1 MSQTDRLT
9 TGRPFVFS
17 VVFIVFFAG
26 CARAQVGSSGTDALS
41 LGGSYYYGSFI
52 ANDPRLQYV
61 QDGRTVLGEIS
72 IASQTSGKKE
82 WQRASGNPEI
92 GLAFLYGRSGS
103 SQYIGSLS
111 SLVPFINFHLYRTG
125 IFALNFRLG
134 AGATWVQKVFNP
146 ETDYKNLVI
155 STHLNA
161 CINLVLA
168 SRIQLLPRTSLDLGV
183 SFTHISN
190 GGIKVPNLGLNIPS
204 LAAGIRYSLTRPGG
218 PPAKPSDAYPAK
230 LSDTARATANTV
242 TALPATALAAA
253 AITDKKIHYYVYAFV
268 AGKESYPIES
278 AVYLVN
284 VFSLEALKNF
294 SPTGRVGAGINFTYD
309 RAQTTE
315 VLTRTVYSFSSSKS
329 LWQAS
334 VYGVYEYVTGNL
346 SFPLQIGYYLYNNYK
361 INTIWQNIGIKYR
374 FSAHWT
380 AGIGLKAHLG
390 NGDFIQG
397 GLGYRF

>member
-9 TGRPFVFS
+9 AGRPFVFS
-17 VVFIVFFAG
+17 VVFVVFFAG
-26 CARAQVGSSGTDALS
+26 CVHAQGVDSSSGVRTGTSPGQGTDPL
-41 LGGSYYYGSFI
+41 LFGGSYYYGSFI

-125 IFALNFRLG
+125 IFAVNFRLG
-134 AGATWVQKVFNP
+134 AGATWVQKIFNP

-155 STHLNA
+155 GTHLNA

-168 SRIQLLPRTSLDLGV
+168 SRIQILPRTGLDLGV

-190 GGIKVPNLGLNIPS
+190 GGIRVPNLGLNIPS
-204 LAAGIRYSLTRPGG
+204 LMAGIRYSLTRPGG
-218 PPAKPSDAYPAK
+218 AQKIRDEEGPS
-230 LSDTARATANTV
+230 
-242 TALPATALAAA
+242 AAA
-253 AITDKKIHYYVYAFV
+253 SAAAPDKKIHYYVYAFV

-278 AVYLVN
+278 AIYLVN
-284 VFSLEALKNF
+284 VFSVEAMKNF
-294 SPTGRVGAGINFTYD
+294 SPTGRLGAGINFTYD
-309 RAQTTE
+309 RAQTKE
-315 VLTRTVYSFSSSKS
+315 VLTRTVYSFTSSQS
-329 LWQAS
+329 
-334 VYGVYEYVTGNL
+334 
-346 SFPLQIGYYLYNNYK
+346 
-361 INTIWQNIGIKYR
+361 
-374 FSAHWT
+374 
-380 AGIGLKAHLG
+380 
-390 NGDFIQG
+390 
-397 GLGYRF
+397 